1 VSASDRAAEGLEDDT
16 SRHHIDRVTPIAAA
30 LSATLGEELR
40 ARLLEIGERGA
51 MAVNSVPE
59 LERLLP
65 QTGAPIVLVGG
76 PWPGTREFVITA
88 AQRRVPAL
96 LLSNFASADGSDAAL
111 RDGARAILPA
121 DTTARVL
128 RIALDAVDAGLTVLW
143 GETRF
148 ATADSPTER
157 PTPRALTPREREI
170 LGLVAAGAS
179 NKTIARRLGVSPNTV
194 KFHIVAVFSKLE
206 ATTRA
211 EAVAKAARLGEL
223 SL

>member
-1 VSASDRAAEGLEDDT
+1 
-16 SRHHIDRVTPIAAA
+16 VTPIAAA

-51 MAVNSVPE
+51 VAVSSVPA

-65 QTGAPIVLVGG
+65 QSGAPIVLVGG
-76 PWPGTREFVITA
+76 PWPDNRAFVTA
-88 AQRRVPAL
+88 AARRNVPAL
-96 LLSNFASADGSDAAL
+96 LLSDSANSEGSAAAL

-121 DTTARVL
+121 DATARVL
-128 RIALDAVDAGLTVLW
+128 RIALDAVEAGLTVLW
-143 GETRF
+143 GEARL
-148 ATADSPTER
+148 AAADSSTDR
-157 PTPRALTPREREI
+157 ATPRALTPREREI
-170 LGLVAAGAS
+170 LALVAAGAS

-194 KFHIVAVFSKLE
+194 KFHIVAVFHKLK